1 MNMGLVAAIAVRGH
15 LDQNSSS
22 RVTILPHWQL
32 RSEAVAFGNNKC
44 AFQGRSMAGA
54 SMIGRKFA
62 QMAVFAWFFVLAA
75 TLPGLSSA
83 ASAQN
88 RVAIVIANSAYT
100 HASFLPNPV
109 SDGRLMARSL
119 KSAGFNS
126 VTLLENQDR
135 QGMERALRDFSAQAE
150 KASVALV
157 YFAGHGIE
165 FKGENYLI
173 PVDARF
179 LTDRDLEVEA
189 VKLSTVMSLSEGASR
204 LRIIVLDA
212 CRTPPPVRRSIATRA
227 VGGGLVP
234 IEPEGESLVVY
245 SAKAGTPALDGT
257 GANSPFATAL
267 AKRITQPGVEIQQVM
282 RYVRDDVLKATG
294 KVQEPFVYGSLSA
307 EQFYFLDAPKLA
319 GGSADLESETWYL
332 CRDASGKG
340 PCDSY
345 LKSYPKGKFAG
356 LARGKIADL
365 GTATALPSFN
375 GGAGAGGSSFAA
387 SGQQPAQPP
396 SAMELVQLL
405 GVNVQPSADGS
416 AVVRSVS
423 SKGMAFGQLF
433 AGDIITSVNSAA
445 LQRSRSISDQMGGA
459 MESGYL
465 KLLVKRGP
473 STTVVVLRKPK

>member
-1 MNMGLVAAIAVRGH
+1 LIRIKLLQTGWQVQFAFIRQKPEVYVARGKSRGQVMGDLGIMGRLRQQRIGVAWLFAVFAAWLALPVAAI
-15 LDQNSSS
+15 
-22 RVTILPHWQL
+22 
-32 RSEAVAFGNNKC
+32 
-44 AFQGRSMAGA
+44 
-54 SMIGRKFA
+54 
-62 QMAVFAWFFVLAA
+62 
-75 TLPGLSSA
+75 
-83 ASAQN
+83 AQN

-100 HASFLPNPV
+100 HATFLPNPV

-119 KSAGFNS
+119 KSAGFTS

-135 QGMERALRDFSAQAE
+135 QGMERGLRDFAVQAE

-212 CRTPPPVRRSIATRA
+212 CRTPPPVRRSIATRST
-227 VGGGLVP
+227 GGGLVP

-267 AKRITQPGVEIQQVM
+267 AKRIVQPGVEIQQVM
-282 RYVRDDVLKATG
+282 RFVRDDVLKATG

-332 CRDASGKG
+332 CRDAGGKG
-340 PCDSY
+340 PCEAY
-345 LKSYPKGKFAG
+345 LGSYPKGKFAG

-365 GTATALPSFN
+365 ASSAAMPSFAS
-375 GGAGAGGSSFAA
+375 GGGSSFAGGGTA
-387 SGQQPAQPP
+387 APPPP
-396 SAMELVQLL
+396 SAMEMVQLL
-405 GVNVQPSADGS
+405 GVNVQPSADGN
-416 AVVRSVS
+416 VIVRSVS

-445 LQRSRSISDQMGGA
+445 VSRSRSISDQMGGA
-459 MESGYL
+459 MESGYI

-473 STTVVVLRKPK
+473 SSTVVVLRKPK